1 VLRLLES
8 LGLAVIR
15 PHETAIDLDGDDPEG
30 VPCVSLLSVVRLG
43 VYVATCPRL
52 LATGEMSELEH
63 YSIAEWEYGTR
74 INYLDRALRGLRWS
88 GAGSLPHSG
97 LAVDRS
103 LMRKMLP

>member
-15 PHETAIDLDGDDPEG
+15 SHEIAIHLDGDDPEG
-30 VPCVSLLSVVRLG
+30 VPCVFLLSLVRLG

-52 LATGEMSELEH
+52 LATGGMSEPENC
-63 YSIAEWEYGTR
+63 SIAEWEYGMQM
-74 INYLDRALRGLRWS
+74 NYLDRALRGLRWS
-88 GAGSLPHSG
+88 GAGSLPHFG

-103 LMRKMLP
+103 LVRKVLP